1 MTNPWQQLSQNLK
14 YQLTILKHKL
24 QEKIESITE
33 GALPLYLKSMFS
45 DLASA
50 NLQNAQILYN
60 FLLTGHI
67 EQNLALR
74 TSLNHMQIL
83 CYFNRYLAYKSFE
96 RITKDDVL
104 NYLASLRRPETD
116 DPTHKWI
123 GTFNVRQMILNKFF
137 RWLYNQNEGDNKKWI
152 TPPCMQGIRQLSKKE
167 KSPYKPSD
175 IEFKMSSNGQQYA
188 EVHIKISKTKPRTL
202 PLIYSIP
209 YVKDWIDSHP
219 MTGNPDSY
227 LFVSISNRKYGKK
240 LSGNALY
247 KHYVYDLRN
256 YFDKLSKDTSTP
268 ESDRAYIKNMLTKPW
283 NPYVY
288 RHSGLTEK
296 SQILKES
303 MLRSYAGW
311 SNNSNMPNVYIHY
324 FGNESSRSLL
334 EYYGVENYQREEIG
348 ALRGK
353 QCPNCNES
361 NKPDSKFCA
370 KCRMILTYDA
380 YNETM
385 EEKQRTDAEVFL
397 WKNKYL
403 QDVTKLIDQMKDMK
417 ELQEETR
424 RELGEIK
431 RFRASLIHS

>member
-1 MTNPWQQLSQNLK
+1 LATTLTRPKVLVNQTKTQLE
-14 YQLTILKHKL
+14 
-24 QEKIESITE
+24 EKIESITE

-67 EQNLALR
+67 EQNLALK

-431 RFRASLIHS
+431 RSRASLIHS